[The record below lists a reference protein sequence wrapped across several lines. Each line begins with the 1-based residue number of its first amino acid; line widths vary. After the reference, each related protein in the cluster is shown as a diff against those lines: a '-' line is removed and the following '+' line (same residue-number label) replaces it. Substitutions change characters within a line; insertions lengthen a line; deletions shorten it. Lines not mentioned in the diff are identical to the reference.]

1 MSWCRCLTEDGCP
14 SVSEQLLKAK
24 IICFSAN
31 RMAPYPNRYWC
42 IYYQLL
48 LLEIG
53 IDFLP
58 SVKKNFS
65 KGTIRN
71 CYNRKVQELIFRTT
85 AEINLKCIF
94 GD

>member
-1 MSWCRCLTEDGCP
+1 M
-14 SVSEQLLKAK
+14 QLL
-24 IICFSAN
+24 IFSFSAN

-48 LLEIG
+48 LLELG
-53 IDFLP
+53 VDFLP

-71 CYNRKVQELIFRTT
+71 CCNRKVQELIFPD
-85 AEINLKCIF
+85 NSGNKLNMHLW
-94 GD
+94 